1 VRSGPR
7 SAARNRAL
15 TARLGAAFAL
25 DPDGVTRTETLG
37 SERMASKLRDALA
50 DGDSDLRAAGWELM
64 RPMLSPALVVL
75 NRDAFLIQ
83 DESETT
89 VDLAGRR
96 APSSLEDLNLDE
108 HNSAVV

>member
-1 VRSGPR
+1 M
-7 SAARNRAL
+7 ARK
-15 TARLGAAFAL
+15 LG
-25 DPDGVTRTETLG
+25 
-37 SERMASKLRDALA
+37 DAVA

-89 VDLAGRR
+89 VDLAGRH
-96 APSSLEDLNLDE
+96 AASSLEDLDLDE
-108 HNSAVV
+108 LSARPCSP